1 MPQFLIG
8 TAVRWMG
15 LRKFAYLFSGSAI
28 AIGIISIFAHGG
40 LRLGIDFSGGRLIQI
55 ATNQRIAV
63 SEVRRITDQIG
74 FSGAEIQEI
83 GHEGRQFQIRI
94 AQAEAEA
101 HGEEGIK
108 SPSETIAASL
118 EKEHAGLG
126 VEVRREETVGP
137 KIGQEL
143 RGKAIWAILWSMA
156 GILLYVGIRYEFKFA
171 LGAVIAI
178 FHDVFFTI
186 TIFSLLN
193 KEFSIPI
200 VAALLT
206 IAGYSVNDTIVIFD
220 RIREQRPLHR
230 RDPLSSVIDLSVNQT
245 LSRTIITVATV
256 LCTVYALFFLGGE
269 VLHDF
274 ALAMLIGVGIGTYS
288 SVFVAGA
295 LALDI
300 TRWFEQRKAPAV
312 AAAR

>member
-8 TAVRWMG
+8 TDVRWMG
-15 LRKFAYLFSGSAI
+15 RRKFAYVFSGLVTLV
-28 AIGIISIFAHGG
+28 GLVSIVAHGG
-40 LRLGIDFSGGRLIQI
+40 LRFGIDFSGGRLIQI
-55 ATNQRIAV
+55 ATSQPVPVAD
-63 SEVRRITDQIG
+63 VRHVTEQVG

-83 GHEGRQFQIRI
+83 GEEGRQFQIRVP
-94 AQAEAEA
+94 QFESVENQK
-101 HGEEGIK
+101 GVE

-118 EKEHAGLG
+118 MQSHPGTQ
-126 VEVRREETVGP
+126 VEVQREETVGP

-143 RGKAIWAILWSMA
+143 RGKAVWAILWSLA

-178 FHDVFFTI
+178 FHDIFFTI
-186 TIFSLLN
+186 TVFSLLD
-193 KEFSIPI
+193 KEFTIPI

-206 IAGYSVNDTIVIFD
+206 IAGYSVNDTIVVFD

-230 RDPLSSVIDLSVNQT
+230 RDPLQWTIDLSVNQT

-256 LCTVYALFFLGGE
+256 MFTVYGLFFLGGE
-269 VLHDF
+269 VIHDF
-274 ALAMLIGVGIGTYS
+274 AFAVLIGVLIGTYS
-288 SVFVAGA
+288 SIYVASA

-300 TRWFEQRKAPAV
+300 TRWFEKRKTAAAAV
-312 AAAR
+312 AR